1 MRIVTELLIIFNA
14 YLLGSIPFGVL
25 FTKRLA
31 GINIREHGSGNIG
44 STNVKRLAGRKAAI
58 YTQLC
63 DMAKGLLPV
72 GIVLLLQ
79 TYNLLVFDPFFIYAV
94 AFASILG
101 HNFSIFLRFNGGK
114 GVNTTLGAS
123 LLLSPV
129 AVLSSVLVYY
139 ILKWSTKYVSLG
151 SICLAIALPVIGLLI
166 HQLSFVFYYLL
177 ACSVLIILMH
187 IPNIKRLAAG
197 TESKIN

>member
-1 MRIVTELLIIFNA
+1 MALEILLILVA
-14 YLLGSIPFGVL
+14 YLLGSIPFGYI

-44 STNVKRLAGRKAAI
+44 STNVKRLAGRKAAL

-72 GIVLLLQ
+72 SIVWILQ
-79 TYNLLVFDPFFIYAV
+79 AYNLLVFDPFFIYAV

-101 HNFSIFLRFNGGK
+101 HNFSIFLRFKGGK

-123 LLLSPV
+123 LLLSPI
-129 AVLSSVLVYY
+129 AVLSSVLVYF

-151 SICLAIALPVIGLLI
+151 SICLAIALPIIGLLI

-197 TESKIN
+197 TERKET